1 MIARILHRY
10 NEANYWAELNPVLG
24 EGELGIE
31 SDTGL
36 SKLGDG
42 STHWNQLKYCGA
54 RDEDQKYFFQS
65 LAHVPRES
73 IESNLRGKI
82 AYVYTGAAG
91 KQTDRAFMY
100 LNKTKPGEKTV
111 CELIPISYFAYV
123 RDQAEIKQNE
133 GTQSQITTQV

>member
-10 NEANYWAELNPVLG
+10 NEANFWAVENPILG

-36 SKLGDG
+36 SKIGDG
-42 STHWNQLKYCGA
+42 KTTWNQLKYCGA

-65 LAHVPRES
+65 LAYVPRES
-73 IESNLRGKI
+73 VANNLRGKL
-82 AYVYTGAAG
+82 AYVYTGRFG

-100 LNKTKPGEKTV
+100 LNKTTNGVTT
-111 CELIPISYFAYV
+111 CELTPISYFADI
-123 RDQAEIKQNE
+123 RDQAEINQDE
-133 GTQSQITTQV
+133 GT

>member
-1 MIARILHRY
+1 MRARILHRY

-42 STHWNQLKYCGA
+42 ETAWNQLSYCGA
-54 RDEDQKYFFQS
+54 RDEDQKYFFAS

-73 IESNLRGKI
+73 LKSNLRGKL
-82 AYVYTGAAG
+82 AFVYTGRFG

-100 LNKTKPGEKTV
+100 LNKTVNGKTT
-111 CELIPISYFAYV
+111 CELTPISYFANI
-123 RDQAEIKQNE
+123 RDQAEIEQNE
-133 GTQSQITTQV
+133 GT

>member
-1 MIARILHRY
+1 MRARILHRY
-10 NEANYWAELNPVLG
+10 NEANYWAKLNPVLG

-42 STHWNQLKYCGA
+42 STPWNQLKYCGA

-65 LAHVPRES
+65 LAYVPRES
-73 IESNLRGKI
+73 IESNLRGKL
-82 AYVYTGAAG
+82 AYVYTGRFG

-100 LNKTKPGEKTV
+100 LNKTVNGTTT
-111 CELIPISYFAYV
+111 CELTPISYFV
-123 RDQAEIKQNE
+123 NIRDQAEIEQNE
-133 GTQSQITTQV
+133 GT

>member
-1 MIARILHRY
+1 MVARILHRY
-10 NEANYWAELNPVLG
+10 MKANVWADKNPILG
-24 EGELGIE
+24 SGEIGVE

-42 STHWNQLKYCGA
+42 ITTWNKLKYCGA

-65 LAHVPRES
+65 LAYVPRES
-73 IESNLRGKI
+73 DKSNLRGKI
-82 AYVYTGAAG
+82 AYVYTGAAE

-111 CELIPISYFAYV
+111 CELVPISYFAYI
-123 RDQAEIKQNE
+123 RDQAEIERNE
-133 GTQSQITTQV
+133 GT

>member
-1 MIARILHRY
+1 MQVRILHRY
-10 NEANYWAELNPVLG
+10 NEANYWADLNPVLG

-31 SDTGL
+31 SDTNL

-42 STHWNQLKYCGA
+42 KTHWNELKYCGA

-73 IESNLRGKI
+73 FASNLRGKL

-100 LNKTKPGEKTV
+100 LNKTKPGEETV
-111 CELIPISYFAYV
+111 CELIPISYFADI
-123 RDQAEIKQNE
+123 RDQAEIEQDE
-133 GTQSQITTQV
+133 GT